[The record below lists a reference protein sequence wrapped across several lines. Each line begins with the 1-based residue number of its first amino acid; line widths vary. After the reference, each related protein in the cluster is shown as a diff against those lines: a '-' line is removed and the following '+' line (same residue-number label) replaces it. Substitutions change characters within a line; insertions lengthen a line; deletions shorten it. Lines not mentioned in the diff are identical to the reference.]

1 MHPTAELEPTKEPA
15 KVLVVADDEPR
26 NVELIRM
33 VVEDTGLPVQI
44 LVARNGLDAIRS
56 SQEAGPSLV
65 LMDLKMPGLDGWEAT
80 RRLKA
85 DPATATIPIVALTA
99 QAMAGDRE
107 RALAAGCDDYLTK
120 PLDIRRLTA
129 LLRSHLA

>member
-1 MHPTAELEPTKEPA
+1 MHATSGLAPTDGPVR
-15 KVLVVADDEPR
+15 VLVVADDEPQ

-33 VVEDTGLPVQI
+33 VVEETGLPVRI

-56 SQEAGPSLV
+56 SREARPALV

-80 RRLKA
+80 RRLKG
-85 DPATATIPIVALTA
+85 DPATAAIPVVALTA

-120 PLDIRRLTA
+120 PLDLRRLTA